1 MAIKYIDQVDLKN
14 KNILVRFDFNVP
26 LSKKDNLVITD
37 ETRIDAALPT
47 IRYLLEQGVAR
58 IIMMSHLGR
67 PDGKSNPKYSLEPV
81 AKALAEKLNQ
91 EVLLT
96 ESCLDSGIKTLIGLK
111 KHKLIL
117 LQNLRYHPEE
127 EENDPAFSKTLA
139 SYGDF
144 YINDAFGTAHRK
156 HASTYGVVAYFNKN
170 SYAGGLLLKKEVESL
185 NKIVISPTRPFV
197 ALVGGAKVSD
207 KIKILEK
214 LLPEVDQL
222 IIGGAMAYPFLKAQG
237 YNIGRSLCH
246 DEDVEHAKK
255 LLASASRSKIILPE
269 DHVVSTSPEGAP
281 IQNHNVSIDENK
293 MGLDIGS
300 STISKYLNILNS
312 AKTVLWNGPM
322 GLFENPNYNKG
333 TFAIAQHLAGLK
345 AFTLVGG
352 GDSVS
357 AVNKAGVAD
366 KMGHVSTGGGASL
379 EYIEQ
384 GTLPGIQALRFG
396 VN

>member
-14 KNILVRFDFNVP
+14 KNILARFDFNVP
-26 LSKKDNLVITD
+26 LSKKDHQLITD

-47 IRYLLEQGVAR
+47 IKFLLEQGVAR
-58 IIMMSHLGR
+58 IVMMSHLGR
-67 PDGKSNPKYSLEPV
+67 PDGKPNPKYSLEPV
-81 AKALAEKLNQ
+81 AKLLAEKLNQ

-96 ESCLDSGIKTLIGLK
+96 ESCLDSGIKTLMGLK
-111 KHKLIL
+111 KHKIIL
-117 LQNLRYHPEE
+117 LQNLRFHPEE
-127 EENDPAFSKTLA
+127 ENNDPAFCKTLA

-144 YINDAFGTAHRK
+144 YVNDAFGTAHRK
-156 HASTYGVVAYFNKN
+156 HASTYGVIAYFNKN
-170 SYAGGLLLKKEVESL
+170 SYAGGLLLKKEVEAL
-185 NKIVISPTRPFV
+185 NKIVQAPTHPFV

-237 YNIGRSLCH
+237 NNVGRSLCQ

-255 LLASASRSKIILPE
+255 LLTSASRSKIILPL
-269 DHVVSTSPEGAP
+269 DHIVSTSPDGAP
-281 IQNHNVSIDENK
+281 IENHNVSIDENK

-300 STISKYLNILNS
+300 STIAKYLNILS
-312 AKTVLWNGPM
+312 TAQTILWNGPM
-322 GLFENPNYNKG
+322 GLFENPDYSKG
-333 TFAIAQHLAGLK
+333 TFAIAKHLAGLK

-357 AVNKAGVAD
+357 AVNMAGVAD

-379 EYIEQ
+379 EYIEN